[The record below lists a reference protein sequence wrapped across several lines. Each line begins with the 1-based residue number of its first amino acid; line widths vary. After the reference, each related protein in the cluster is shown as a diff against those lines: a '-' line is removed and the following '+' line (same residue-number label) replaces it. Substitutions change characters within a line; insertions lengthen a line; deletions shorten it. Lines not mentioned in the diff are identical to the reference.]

1 MIKAGLWVMRKM
13 KETKSLDQLSMN
25 DSDKIKNCFLFNL
38 SKEGSLKNFKKI
50 ILLSSAEDSYVP
62 WHSAR
67 ICFYKSNNSSSKVEA
82 EMVENIVGDSTVHRI
97 DVNFSV
103 KKNDIDGIIGRKA
116 HINLICND
124 SILKLINTVLPKIFD
139 LR

>member
-13 KETKSLDQLSMN
+13 KDTKSLDQLSMN
-25 DSDKIKNCFLFNL
+25 DSQKLKDSFLFNL
-38 SKEGSLKNFKKI
+38 SQEGSLKQFNKI
-50 ILLSSAEDSYVP
+50 ILISSAEDSYVP

-67 ICFYKSNNSSSKVEA
+67 ICYFKSTNSSSKIEA
-82 EMVENIVGDSTVHRI
+82 EMVENILGESTVHRI

-103 KKNDIDGIIGRKA
+103 RKNDLDGMIGRKA

-124 SILKLINTVLPKIFD
+124 SILKLVNAVLPKIFD